1 MGPMQVMPGT
11 YEDMRRAH
19 GLGADPHDPRD
30 NILAGTAYLRAM
42 YALYSYPGLFAAY
55 NAGPE
60 SYCESPRHGRYL
72 PSETPT
78 YPATE
83 SPIDTGSMQSSSL
96 VSGTRLFVTLHK
108 TPNSQPGLEWVV
120 LSNVLFVT

>member
-42 YALYSYPGLFAAY
+42 YDLYSYPGLFAAY

-60 SYCESPRHGRYL
+60 RYGEYLRHGRSL
-72 PSETPT
+72 PAETRT
-78 YPATE
+78 YPATGPPPDPGHLPPP
-83 SPIDTGSMQSSSL
+83 SAPPATR
-96 VSGTRLFVTLHK
+96 RLFPL
-108 TPNSQPGLEWVV
+108 P
-120 LSNVLFVT
+120 